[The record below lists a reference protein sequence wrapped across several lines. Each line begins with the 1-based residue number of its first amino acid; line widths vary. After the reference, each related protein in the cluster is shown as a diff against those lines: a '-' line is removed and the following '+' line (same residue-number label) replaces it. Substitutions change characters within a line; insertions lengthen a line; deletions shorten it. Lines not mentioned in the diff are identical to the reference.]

1 MGLLDDEEFLRSQMR
16 ATPRNQL
23 LGLLSDVIAKGYSP
37 ERTQQMQGLSKFLGA
52 QEVSQTLDRLSYGE
66 PLTTG
71 AGGIGGTTRVRPEA
85 LDAAMAAMNL
95 APLVGPTARVA
106 GKAAMMAGKSGER
119 FAERVVPQIMD
130 RGGLAAEMLGAMG
143 SRTISPLDVYHG
155 TPHTLPPTPRNPLGE
170 FDASKIGTGEGAQ
183 AYGQGI
189 YTAEGR
195 PVAEA
200 YASKLSNPVISFAN
214 KKPTDAIE
222 KSLLTQYEK
231 LASRTEANYRGQAV
245 DELWNIHANPPHHQL
260 YGMSDILKPL
270 SPERLTER
278 LEVINAAKRLGR
290 PSVGDSG
297 NLYKVDLPDEMIAKM
312 LDWDK
317 PLSQQSESVKKALS
331 ADKRAKDSLYQNAA
345 EYYRALTSQY
355 AQNAPLH
362 YSVEQA
368 ENFAQQFA
376 SQKLR
381 EMGIPGIKYLDATS
395 RDAGKGTRNFVT
407 FPGEEKKM
415 TILERNGQGLTPA
428 LLPQQL
434 ALELAQQRAALPV
447 SKGGLGLPADN
458 TAQQRAAAMGINVET
473 NYIHSTNRPFNQIT
487 DDGKFSGIFTLPN
500 YSSNYGLIDMPL
512 VTGEKIATTQ
522 DLQNLIKNP
531 TKKIQRAID
540 ETIPLNLTDP
550 TDIADATV
558 EMQKLRNQLAKKY
571 GFDGVKI
578 SDEFGND
585 TVALVNPDNIRS
597 RFAAFDPFRRTAA
610 TAALMGVA
618 APDLLASEITDEE
631 KKRQLAGLLYP

>member
-106 GKAAMMAGKSGER
+106 GKAAAAGAKALG
-119 FAERVVPQIMD
+119 PT
-130 RGGLAAEMLGAMG
+130 AAAMG
-143 SRTISPLDVYHG
+143 ENYMGRMGMMPQLDVYHG

-189 YTAEGR
+189 YTAEAKD
-195 PVAEA
+195 VARTYSADRA
-200 YASKLSNPVISFAN
+200 YVGASMSG
-214 KKPTDAIE
+214 KPLPI
-222 KSLLTQYEK
+222 
-231 LASRTEANYRGQAV
+231 NYDDPAWIAQKTV
-245 DELWNIHANPPHHQL
+245 DELGDPAKAKAH
-260 YGMSDILKPL
+260 
-270 SPERLTER
+270 
-278 LEVINAAKRLGR
+278 LEMVQRTAAKYQPPETKAAVQGAIDLISAGK
-290 PSVGDSG
+290 VGTKG

-312 LDWDK
+312 LDYDK
-317 PLSQQSESVKKALS
+317 PLSKQDPAVRKMITESFPSGYINGVYIDPVKSQLTGKALLDQLSMISNKRNEPGFRS
-331 ADKRAKDSLYQNAA
+331 A
-345 EYYRALTSQY
+345 ETALR
-355 AQNAPLH
+355 
-362 YSVEQA
+362 QA
-368 ENFAQQFA
+368 
-376 SQKLR
+376 
-381 EMGIPGIKYLDATS
+381 GIPGIKYLDATS

-458 TAQQRAAAMGINVET
+458 TAQQRAAAMKFDKDAYHATDADILAFDNSKLGINTRYMTGGDLDAVKSAKRGHWFSDRDLT
-473 NYIHSTNRPFNQIT
+473 N
-487 DDGKFSGIFTLPN
+487 
-500 YSSNYGLIDMPL
+500 IDPRGYMFGNVSYPVKL
-512 VTGEKIATTQ
+512 A
-522 DLQNLIKNP
+522 NP
-531 TKKIQRAID
+531 KKIND
-540 ETIPLNLTDP
+540 
-550 TDIADATV
+550 
-558 EMQKLRNQLAKKY
+558 K
-571 GFDGVKI
+571 
-578 SDEFGND
+578 EFGSQSYI
-585 TVALVNPDNIRS
+585 VKNPDNIRS